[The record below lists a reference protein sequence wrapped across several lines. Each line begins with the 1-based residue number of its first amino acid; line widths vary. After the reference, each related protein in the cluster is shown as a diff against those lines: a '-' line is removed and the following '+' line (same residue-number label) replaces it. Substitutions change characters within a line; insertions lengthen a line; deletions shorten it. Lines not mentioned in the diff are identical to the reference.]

1 MQFFGNTK
9 QIILDPER
17 PLISRT
23 DMNGNIISANDYF
36 VETSGFEKNE
46 LLGHNHNIIRHRDM
60 PREVFEDLW
69 KTIKKGSPWL
79 GAIKNKSKNGNY
91 YWVMASISPFYKN
104 GKVVGYMSLR
114 NACSEKQIR
123 DAEIIYQKLIKGE
136 VSLNNGAVYQRK
148 WGWLRLLK
156 SFDYL
161 NFMILLIIVIQG
173 IFIFNSSF
181 EAGYEQIIF
190 ISLILLLMSILTI
203 KFDYRRVLQLED
215 VLKNISGSNF
225 HSDVAL
231 QTPVLLN
238 GLSEKIKS
246 IRIQLDA
253 DSSDL
258 KETIKKAEVYKSK
271 LEKLAYTDSLTQLA
285 NRTAFIENL
294 DKLIQLKRTE
304 FALFFID
311 LDNFKYVNDYY
322 GHDVGDKVLEEVSE
336 RLIEISTVYNDQDS
350 LEKSC
355 PTESCDL
362 ARLGGDEFTF
372 IIRKESLLMDVD
384 TIAKH
389 MVDSVSL
396 PIHYDGNELHLS
408 VSIGV
413 ACYNTHITRQEL
425 MKRADLAM
433 YLAKSEGKNC
443 FRHFDDELEQK
454 LSRKKSIESGL
465 RNAIEQGELHL
476 VYQPQLDI
484 ASNKLSGVESLLRW
498 NSSKLGNV
506 SPAEFIP
513 VAEDS
518 NLIIP
523 IGLLVLKQAFIQE
536 KVWSNNSFYFKYI
549 AVNLSLIQ
557 LLDPMFIPKVKALI
571 DETGVEPNR
580 IEIEITER
588 VLLKNTETMIGKL
601 CELKKLGFRL
611 SIDDF
616 GTGYSSMAYL
626 KNMPIDK
633 IKIDRSFVQDLTTD
647 KNDQAIVGAICSMAM
662 NLGLETIAEGVETKE
677 QYLYLKEVPVQKIQG
692 YLYSKPLS
700 VTDLCNPLVFQ
711 SDLLM

>member
-1 MQFFGNTK
+1 MQHFENTK
-9 QIILDPER
+9 KIILDPDK

-36 VETSGFEKNE
+36 VETSGFTKTE

-69 KTIKKGSPWL
+69 QTIKNGSPWL
-79 GAIKNKSKNGNY
+79 GAIKNQSKNGDY
-91 YWVMASISPFYKN
+91 YWVMASVSPFYKN
-104 GKVVGYMSLR
+104 GKVAGYMSLR
-114 NACSEKQIR
+114 NACSEKQVS
-123 DAEIIYQKLIKGE
+123 DAEKIYEKLIKGE
-136 VSLNNGAVYQRK
+136 ISLNKGATYQKGWR
-148 WGWLRLLK
+148 WLRSFK

-161 NFMILLIIVIQG
+161 NIMILLVVIIQG
-173 IFIFNSSF
+173 IFISNSSF
-181 EAGYEQIIF
+181 EARYEQITFVAIM
-190 ISLILLLMSILTI
+190 LLLFSFVAI
-203 KFDYRRVLQLED
+203 KLDYRRVLQLEE

-225 HSDVAL
+225 HSDVVL
-231 QTPVLLN
+231 QSPVLLN

-246 IRIQLDA
+246 IQIQLGA

-258 KETIKKAEVYKSK
+258 KETIKEAEVYKSK
-271 LEKLAYTDSLTQLA
+271 LEKLAYTDSLTKLA

-322 GHDVGDKVLEEVSE
+322 GHDVGDKVLEEISE
-336 RLIEISTVYNDQDS
+336 RLIKISEIYSVQDS

-355 PTESCDL
+355 STKPCNL

-372 IIRKESLLMDVD
+372 IIRKESLLMDID
-384 TIAKH
+384 KIAKD

-396 PIHYDGNELHLS
+396 PIHYEGNELHLS